1 MEQGV
6 EREPSELRCNGFQ
19 FHKAVVVN
27 IGDGF
32 QSGNRNP
39 TMNEGEPLGKLANLG
54 KWEQESNDGWVVK
67 GVGFELGGTDERG
80 VNGEKGSKLDLVL
93 GE

>member
-1 MEQGV
+1 MV
-6 EREPSELRCNGFQ
+6 SNWCW
-19 FHKAVVVN
+19 VVVN

>member
-1 MEQGV
+1 
-6 EREPSELRCNGFQ
+6 
-19 FHKAVVVN
+19 
-27 IGDGF
+27 
-32 QSGNRNP
+32 
-39 TMNEGEPLGKLANLG
+39 MNEGEPLGKLANLG

-80 VNGEKGSKLDLVL
+80 VDGEKGSKLDLVL